1 MHYVCSGFWT
11 IMPMARAYFI
21 SAAFQGRINADPAA
35 LRGLLLLIR
44 P

>member
-1 MHYVCSGFWT
+1 MLAPETGST
-11 IMPMARAYFI
+11 KPMARAYFI
-21 SAAFQGRINADPAA
+21 SAASQGRIIADPAA